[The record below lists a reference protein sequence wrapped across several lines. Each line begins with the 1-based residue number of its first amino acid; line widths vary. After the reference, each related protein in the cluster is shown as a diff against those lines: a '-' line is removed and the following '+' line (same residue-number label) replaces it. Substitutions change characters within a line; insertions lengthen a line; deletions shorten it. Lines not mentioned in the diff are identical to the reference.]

1 MADDITRCLAGAA
14 MKEAPHQNESHT
26 SSGAC
31 LRPKFC
37 LTASQDTLRRRLKR
51 ENRWR
56 EANRALKVGFLI
68 LATAVTFS
76 SPALASPASQS
87 SLSKLT
93 SGAGEEIAASA
104 KATAG
109 LRDHPSAAG
118 EDAFPWNLGG
128 LKMRLFDLR
137 TASRD
142 MLQRL
147 SDEARIQVAAMEQ
160 VIEGTGLD
168 VEDLLAHFGNRRQ
181 GSGGPFIAV
190 SPSAHDIGKQG
201 IDTTLNSNLVR
212 WDLLR
217 DVIRSLP
224 LAEPLAASEITS
236 VFGNR
241 HDPFNRRLAVHQG
254 VDFNAPLKTSVV
266 ATAPGTVVFAG
277 WKGSYGRLVE
287 ISHGPLVTT
296 RYAHLAKILVDQG
309 DTVQT
314 GDRIGLLGSSGRS
327 TGAHLHYE
335 VLFDNVH
342 RDPMMFIQAGRAA
355 PPVGAN
361 QP

>member
-1 MADDITRCLAGAA
+1 VELGASA
-14 MKEAPHQNESHT
+14 A
-26 SSGAC
+26 
-31 LRPKFC
+31 
-37 LTASQDTLRRRLKR
+37 
-51 ENRWR
+51 
-56 EANRALKVGFLI
+56 
-68 LATAVTFS
+68 ATAV
-76 SPALASPASQS
+76 
-87 SLSKLT
+87 
-93 SGAGEEIAASA
+93 AGP
-104 KATAG
+104 
-109 LRDHPSAAG
+109 RDHPPTAG
-118 EDAFPWNLGG
+118 ADGSPWNFVGF
-128 LKMRLFDLR
+128 KMRLFDLR

-147 SDEARIQVAAMEQ
+147 SAEARIQVAAMEQ
-160 VIEGTGLD
+160 VIERTGLD
-168 VEDLLAHFGNRRQ
+168 VEDLLAHFGGRRQ
-181 GSGGPFIAV
+181 GLGGPFIAV
-190 SPSAHDIGKQG
+190 PPSAHDIEKQG
-201 IDTTLNSNLVR
+201 IDAALNSSLVR

-241 HDPFNRRLAVHQG
+241 RDPFNRRLAVHQG
-254 VDFNAPLKTSVV
+254 VDFNAPLKTPVT
-266 ATAPGTVVFAG
+266 ATAPGTVIFAG

-296 RYAHLAKILVDQG
+296 RYAHLAKLLVDKG

-335 VLFDNVH
+335 VLFDDVH
-342 RDPMMFIQAGRAA
+342 RDPMMFIRAGRAA
-355 PPVGAN
+355 PPVGVN